1 MQEINDLQIVREALD
16 IIKPLAQ
23 KLEPEKYAKIES
35 DWVEKTSSTQPKIM
49 IYGMYSNGKSTLI
62 NALIG
67 KEVAKVGRMP
77 TTDQIDEYQ
86 WEAAKC
92 TLLDSP
98 GIEAMAEHTSIA
110 TDKRDRCELVAFVVE
125 SGSIEA
131 DILWKE
137 ILKIV
142 QRDQKVCLIIN
153 DFDDIRFDPEKIGTL
168 KDRLRTNLQNMA
180 TKLGY
185 QGDILEKVPM
195 TVVNAKLAFKGKI
208 EKNNK
213 LVEYSSIPAVENM
226 LTNLAKAIDRKDIF
240 NTMRK
245 NILKL
250 ALDCRLKLNLENG
263 NKALNDAET
272 VYSDL
277 VLSKETAYKNIES
290 NTEMLIGNLGSQLAS
305 IFESGNQQTIENDIN
320 RIVADLAKD
329 VTEYA
334 TRELSSLSKE
344 INTFVV
350 DFKNINVEIQHSDVL
365 NYGENQATENSF
377 LNSQL
382 TSQGVEQVYKDLN
395 LAPIV
400 ETAITKSL
408 MGLKSL
414 LPELFKG
421 IGLKT
426 FGKWA
431 SAISNAIGPIVSI
444 GVSIFECYNSYKAE
458 QEAENRARRKAQAIM
473 DAVNSTKEK
482 LRQLFKNQLDDLFSE
497 NIDPIVEKVKTQ
509 LEDLRKN
516 YQFSKEQEEILGHV
530 EAILKI

>member
-153 DFDDIRFDPEKIGTL
+153 DFDDIRFVPEKIGTL
-168 KDRLRTNLQNMA
+168 KDRFRTNLQNMA

-185 QGDILEKVPM
+185 QG
-195 TVVNAKLAFKGKI
+195 
-208 EKNNK
+208 
-213 LVEYSSIPAVENM
+213 
-226 LTNLAKAIDRKDIF
+226 
-240 NTMRK
+240 
-245 NILKL
+245 
-250 ALDCRLKLNLENG
+250 AL
-263 NKALNDAET
+263 
-272 VYSDL
+272 
-277 VLSKETAYKNIES
+277 
-290 NTEMLIGNLGSQLAS
+290 
-305 IFESGNQQTIENDIN
+305 
-320 RIVADLAKD
+320 
-329 VTEYA
+329 
-334 TRELSSLSKE
+334 
-344 INTFVV
+344 
-350 DFKNINVEIQHSDVL
+350 
-365 NYGENQATENSF
+365 
-377 LNSQL
+377 
-382 TSQGVEQVYKDLN
+382 
-395 LAPIV
+395 
-400 ETAITKSL
+400 
-408 MGLKSL
+408 
-414 LPELFKG
+414 
-421 IGLKT
+421 
-426 FGKWA
+426 
-431 SAISNAIGPIVSI
+431 
-444 GVSIFECYNSYKAE
+444 
-458 QEAENRARRKAQAIM
+458 
-473 DAVNSTKEK
+473 
-482 LRQLFKNQLDDLFSE
+482 
-497 NIDPIVEKVKTQ
+497 
-509 LEDLRKN
+509 
-516 YQFSKEQEEILGHV
+516 
-530 EAILKI
+530 